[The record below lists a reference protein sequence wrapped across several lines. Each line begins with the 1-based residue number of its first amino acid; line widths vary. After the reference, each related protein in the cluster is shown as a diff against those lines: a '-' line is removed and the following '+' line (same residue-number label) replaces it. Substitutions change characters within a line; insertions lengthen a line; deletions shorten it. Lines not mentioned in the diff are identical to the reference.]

1 MAFSR
6 RRFLK
11 AGGAV
16 AAGMLAPWAAAQ
28 AKRPNLL
35 FIMTDQ
41 HPFGAI
47 GAYGTAGVK
56 TPNIDRIAAE
66 GVRFDRFYI
75 AAFPCSPSRASF
87 LTGRHAHN
95 HGVVTN
101 DVILSDAVPS
111 LGAALKRAGYHTG
124 YVGKW
129 HLTGQMYRGRT
140 GAPMNN
146 EWYYERVPSADG
158 FRFERKPGGTGEDVP
173 QHGFDYWVGGWTHY
187 HDYLRQAGLE
197 KFAEQKIGNHS
208 IAASGPEG
216 THIYSEVPEDHHMS
230 AFLAGNA
237 VKFLEEQHGQDAPF
251 GLVLSFYGPHLPVA
265 PPRPWDTLYGL
276 AEASLPAS
284 YPDNLEGKPVRQR
297 TNRRCYV
304 QPEWTADQFRD
315 YIRRYWGYSSYIDHQ
330 IGRVL
335 AALDASGKADDTIV
349 VFTSDHG
356 DMMASHGFVFKLGH
370 CGYEELLNV
379 PFLIRAPGRLPSGA
393 VCDRLVSSVDVF
405 PTLLKLL
412 GLDAPAGLDGRD
424 FLPAIEG
431 ATIHEHVFC
440 NSMDNN
446 LTVVG
451 ARWKYV
457 LNWSP
462 RDADELYDLEN
473 DPGEMTNLAGVE
485 AHAETLA
492 RMRETARAWLRE
504 TGHPYAAVIEAAIIA
519 APDARVVDLWPEIT
533 GFNDLGGGSFEFS
546 YQWHVEDAP
555 PKNHPYWSFTHFTNK
570 KYAQDGDIA
579 FRDTTWPTPPTT
591 EWEKGGICAVG
602 PVRVTIPDTA
612 GSGAYGVR
620 IGLHDPK
627 NRVPIGMLARG
638 EGNAVAV
645 GTLHV
650 TRDAGTVS
658 LQFVPAKRSR

>member
-284 YPDNLEGKPVRQR
+284 YPDNTSPSAHEPPVLRATGMDR
-297 TNRRCYV
+297 GPVSRLYPPVLGV
-304 QPEWTADQFRD
+304 QQLHLPSDWPGVGRA
-315 YIRRYWGYSSYIDHQ
+315 
-330 IGRVL
+330 GRV
-335 AALDASGKADDTIV
+335 GQ
-349 VFTSDHG
+349 G
-356 DMMASHGFVFKLGH
+356 
-370 CGYEELLNV
+370 
-379 PFLIRAPGRLPSGA
+379 GRH
-393 VCDRLVSSVDVF
+393 DR
-405 PTLLKLL
+405 
-412 GLDAPAGLDGRD
+412 
-424 FLPAIEG
+424 
-431 ATIHEHVFC
+431 
-440 NSMDNN
+440 
-446 LTVVG
+446 
-451 ARWKYV
+451 
-457 LNWSP
+457 
-462 RDADELYDLEN
+462 
-473 DPGEMTNLAGVE
+473 
-485 AHAETLA
+485 
-492 RMRETARAWLRE
+492 
-504 TGHPYAAVIEAAIIA
+504 
-519 APDARVVDLWPEIT
+519 
-533 GFNDLGGGSFEFS
+533 
-546 YQWHVEDAP
+546 
-555 PKNHPYWSFTHFTNK
+555 
-570 KYAQDGDIA
+570 
-579 FRDTTWPTPPTT
+579 
-591 EWEKGGICAVG
+591 
-602 PVRVTIPDTA
+602 
-612 GSGAYGVR
+612 
-620 IGLHDPK
+620 GLHERSWRHDG
-627 NRVPIGMLARG
+627 VARFC
-638 EGNAVAV
+638 V
-645 GTLHV
+645 
-650 TRDAGTVS
+650 
-658 LQFVPAKRSR
+658 